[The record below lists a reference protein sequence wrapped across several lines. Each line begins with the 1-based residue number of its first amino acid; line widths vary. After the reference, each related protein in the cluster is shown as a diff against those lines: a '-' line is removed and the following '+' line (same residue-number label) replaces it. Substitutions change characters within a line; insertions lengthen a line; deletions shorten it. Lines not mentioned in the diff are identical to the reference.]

1 MATPN
6 KPTPTSASRNTPAE
20 GTPTEGTAAA
30 GTTAPADTTAA
41 KNPTAEAPRL
51 AQLRRRRIVAHI
63 ITTLLAIGLIYLLF
77 HDTLPSRSNTKAW
90 DYTLN
95 LVIGQVGAMI
105 VVSVA
110 IGFSTVLFQT
120 VTANRILTPSII
132 GFDSLFLLIQTIMI
146 WTVGATV
153 GEEGSIFDHA
163 LANYSISAGL
173 MVIFAMTLY
182 GWLLVG
188 KRIALPTLLLVGLVF
203 GLVFRSITGMFQRML
218 DPAAYMQLQSVMFAD
233 FSFVNPTLLM
243 ISGGVTALCAIFALL
258 RHRRYDVMLLG
269 RDPAISLGINH
280 RRETIIVLF
289 LCTLFVSSA
298 TALVGPVLFFGIIIA
313 NASYQVLSTQRH
325 IHTLP
330 LSAGLGIIALA
341 GGQYALRQLGVEGSL
356 SIVIEFIGGLFFLF
370 LLLKGRTA

>member
-1 MATPN
+1 MATPSN
-6 KPTPTSASRNTPAE
+6 PKRDPKQAVEQPVEQTTPSN
-20 GTPTEGTAAA
+20 
-30 GTTAPADTTAA
+30 ADTKAPNTEL
-41 KNPTAEAPRL
+41 TPRL
-51 AQLRRRRIVAHI
+51 AQLRKRRIFAHI
-63 ITTLLAIGLIYLLF
+63 ATVLVAIGLIYLLF
-77 HDTLPSRSNTKAW
+77 HDTLPDRSNTKAW
-90 DYTLN
+90 DYTMN

-146 WTVGATV
+146 WTVGATL
-153 GEEGSIFDHA
+153 GEEGSIFDNA
-163 LANYSISAGL
+163 LANYAISAGL
-173 MVIFAMTLY
+173 MVIFAMILY

-233 FSFVNPTLLM
+233 FSFVKPQLLI
-243 ISGGVTALCAIFALL
+243 ISAIVTFVCAAFALL

-280 RRETIIVLF
+280 RRETILVLL

-356 SIVIEFIGGLFFLF
+356 SIVIEFVGGLFFLF

>member
-6 KPTPTSASRNTPAE
+6 KPSPASNPQQTPQGAHPEASASID
-20 GTPTEGTAAA
+20 AAA
-30 GTTAPADTTAA
+30 P
-41 KNPTAEAPRL
+41 KKSTAEAPRL

-63 ITTLLAIGLIYLLF
+63 LTTLLAIGAIYLLF
-77 HDTLPSRSNTKAW
+77 HDTLPSRSNTRAW
-90 DYTLN
+90 DYTMN
-95 LVIGQVGAMI
+95 LVMGQVGAMI

-153 GEEGSIFDHA
+153 GEEGSIFDDA
-163 LANYSISAGL
+163 LANYTISAGL
-173 MVIFAMTLY
+173 MIIFAMTLY

-218 DPAAYMQLQSVMFAD
+218 DPAAFMQLQSVMFAD
-233 FSFVNPTLLM
+233 FSLVNPMLLM
-243 ISGGVTALCAIFALL
+243 ISGAVTALCAIFALL

-269 RDPAISLGINH
+269 RDPSISLGINH
-280 RRETIIVLF
+280 RRETIIVLL

-313 NASYQVLSTQRH
+313 NAAYQVLSTQRH

-330 LSAGLGIIALA
+330 LSAGLGVIALA